1 MVSCPIV
8 WDHFLLQ
15 RFREAKSHIN
25 RAHTLYLPHPDEE
38 LVIKTDATQN
48 STGIG
53 HTLYDIKEQELVLVR
68 FHSSK
73 LRPNC
78 RLWSPCEIELL
89 TVAVA
94 VKTEYDLLREA
105 KNPVLLLPDS
115 KAVQDAVQ
123 LIHQSKFSTS
133 SHIFLTNINSTH
145 HCQTPK
151 QQVPGE

>member
-8 WDHFLLQ
+8 WDNFLLQ

-25 RAHTLYLPHPDEE
+25 RAYTLYLPHPDEE
-38 LVIKTDATQN
+38 LVIKTDATED

-53 HTLYDIKEQELVLVR
+53 HTVYDIKEQELVLVR

-78 RLWSPCEIELL
+78 RLWSPRAIESL
-89 TVAVA
+89 TVAVI
-94 VKTEYDLLREA
+94 TEYDLLREA

-123 LIHQSKFSTS
+123 LIQQSKFSKS
-133 SHIFLTNINSTH
+133 LYIFLTIINITH
-145 HCQTPK
+145 HCQTPQK
-151 QQVPGE
+151 LVPAI